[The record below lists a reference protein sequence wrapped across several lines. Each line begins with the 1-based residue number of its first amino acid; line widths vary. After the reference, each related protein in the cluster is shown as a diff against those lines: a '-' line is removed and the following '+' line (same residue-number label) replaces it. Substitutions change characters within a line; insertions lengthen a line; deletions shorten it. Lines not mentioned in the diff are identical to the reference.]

1 MTPGPERTIAQILAQ
16 SQSAGLDRLDAQLL
30 LLHVLGRQPHDRAW
44 LIAHDDDK
52 VSSSVAICLDLLIK
66 RRLSGEPV
74 AYLNGHKEFFGMD
87 LEVDARVLVPRPD
100 TEILVEWALEVLSGM
115 ASANV
120 VDLGTGSGAIA
131 LAIKKHHPAFQVQ
144 GVDSSADALAVAAAN
159 AERLQLDVLFRESF
173 WLTGVIEKFDLV
185 VSNPPY
191 IADHDPHLAALT
203 HEPEQALTSGAD
215 GLDDIRRIVAQAPDH
230 LQPGGWLL
238 LEHGYNQAVAV
249 RQLLSHASF
258 LQVQSRKDLAGMER
272 CSGGQWR
279 ATPQSA

>member
-30 LLHVLGRQPHDRAW
+30 LLHVLGRPAHDRSW

-52 VSSSVAICLDLLIK
+52 VSSSVAICFDLLLK
-66 RRLSGEPV
+66 RRFSGEPV
-74 AYLNGHKEFFGMD
+74 AYLIGYKEFFGMD

-131 LAIKKHHPAFQVQ
+131 LAIKKHHPAFLVQ

-173 WLTGVIEKFDLV
+173 WLTGVIEKFDLI

>member
-1 MTPGPERTIAQILAQ
+1 
-16 SQSAGLDRLDAQLL
+16 
-30 LLHVLGRQPHDRAW
+30 
-44 LIAHDDDK
+44 
-52 VSSSVAICLDLLIK
+52 VA
-66 RRLSGEPV
+66 RS
-74 AYLNGHKEFFGMD
+74 
-87 LEVDARVLVPRPD
+87 
-100 TEILVEWALEVLSGM
+100 
-115 ASANV
+115 
-120 VDLGTGSGAIA
+120 
-131 LAIKKHHPAFQVQ
+131 
-144 GVDSSADALAVAAAN
+144 N
-159 AERLQLDVLFRESF
+159 AERLQLDVAFHEGS
-173 WLTGVIEKFDLV
+173 WLTNVPETFDLI

-191 IADHDPHLAALT
+191 IAEYDPHLAALT

-215 GLDDIRRIVAQAPDH
+215 GLDDIRRIVARAPGH